1 MQRETALEVNE
12 GLATPRAPAS
22 EDVLVDVS
30 AGAHDFP
37 LLFVQLRV
45 PRGLVTSSSRL
56 GALCRLG
63 RAPTA
68 KAQQAA
74 AVAEEGGNTLMSCS
88 KGEKISPF
96 SQYSFLPDL

>member
-37 LLFVQLRV
+37 LLFVQLRQPAQLGV
-45 PRGLVTSSSRL
+45 EPLLHFTLELRRHFLLEELQARRLIIGESR
-56 GALCRLG
+56 A
-63 RAPTA
+63 
-68 KAQQAA
+68 
-74 AVAEEGGNTLMSCS
+74 
-88 KGEKISPF
+88 
-96 SQYSFLPDL
+96 